1 MEISQSRESM
11 IVRKMRNNI
20 VKKIPKTSRMRMSL
34 CNISRK
40 TKVVKLVRKD
50 VTEQTAQRGIRF

>member
-1 MEISQSRESM
+1 MSLDDILDSQEYQSYISPAWKSPQSRESM

-40 TKVVKLVRKD
+40 TTK
-50 VTEQTAQRGIRF
+50 